1 MLTKKMFIFLFAVSV
16 MASCTKDGEVG
27 PAGQA
32 GIEGAQGTAGIDGA
46 NGADGSQGAAGI
58 DGVDGTDGA
67 DAPGSNIEVITDDTD
82 IPIQGASSMMHRSID
97 GITVHFETT
106 NLIPN
111 NAYTLWFVVF
121 GETPGPPISTFAA
134 GHIAGE
140 TGTEI
145 FSAFKAVDADFD
157 NPMTGEIHLALRTH
171 GPVQPGMILEQIQTM
186 DGGCTSGFDS
196 GPGLHADSE
205 TVGYCANVQ
214 VAKHLV
220 AN

>member
-1 MLTKKMFIFLFAVSV
+1 MLTKKMFIFLFAVFV
-16 MASCTKDGEVG
+16 MASCAKDGEAGAMG
-27 PAGQA
+27 PAGT
-32 GIEGAQGTAGIDGA
+32 EGVQGTAGI
-46 NGADGSQGAAGI
+46 NGADGMDGA
-58 DGVDGTDGA
+58 DGTNGA
-67 DAPGSNIEVITDDTD
+67 DAPGANMEVITDDTG
-82 IPIQGASSMMHRSID
+82 IAIQGASSTMYRSID
-97 GITVHFETT
+97 GITVHFQTT

-121 GETPGPPISTFAA
+121 GESGPPISTFAA

-145 FSAFKAVDADFD
+145 FSAFKAVDTDFD
-157 NPMTGEIHLALRTH
+157 NPMAAEIHLALRTH
-171 GPVQPGMILEQIQTM
+171 GPAQPGMIPEQIQTM
-186 DGGCTSGFDS
+186 DGGCSSGFPS

-214 VAKHLV
+214 VGKHLV